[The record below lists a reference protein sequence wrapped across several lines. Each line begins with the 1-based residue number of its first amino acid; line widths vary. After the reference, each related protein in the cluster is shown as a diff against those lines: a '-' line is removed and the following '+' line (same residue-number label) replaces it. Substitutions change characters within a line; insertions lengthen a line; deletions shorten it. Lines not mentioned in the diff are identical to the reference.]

1 MNNQVIEA
9 IKKFK
14 AVGIVVSIL
23 LIIGGILILSTPI
36 GSGIAFAWAM
46 LITLLINGVY
56 RLIRYFVLPKESRNG
71 WMLADGIISTLF
83 SVLILVEITVAPF
96 GAALGIISMLGYL
109 VGFYEIFTGIN
120 QLCSISDVKAAG
132 GSSGWMIFA
141 GILNIICGI
150 FVVAHP
156 IISYFALEWILAIY
170 LLIFG
175 ITTLIEC
182 VCVKTKKD

>member
-1 MNNQVIEA
+1 MNNQIAAA

-14 AVGIVVSIL
+14 TAGIIVSIL

-56 RLIRYFVLPKESRNG
+56 RLIRYFMLPKEVRNG

-83 SVLILVEITVAPF
+83 SVLILIDITAAPF
-96 GAALGIISMLGYL
+96 GAALGIIAMLGYL

-120 QLCSISDVKAAG
+120 QLCSISAVKAAG
-132 GSSGWMIFA
+132 GSYGWMIFA
-141 GILNIICGI
+141 GVLNLICGI
-150 FVVAHP
+150 FVVGHP

-182 VCVKTKKD
+182 VCVKAKKD